1 MGFLT
6 SKYKESKHNMTN
18 INTKNTPLFLIL
30 LTLLIVTLS
39 GCGNSPETTNE
50 TNITSDET
58 TTSEEETIDYSK
70 HSNLIKIEGSKDL
83 YYYSDTKIVYIAF
96 DAHTYSFYIGDLA
109 GHGYGFMSPYY
120 SDNGKL
126 CKYIDGDI
134 VEVEWE

>member
-1 MGFLT
+1 MPN
-6 SKYKESKHNMTN
+6 KKP
-18 INTKNTPLFLIL
+18 PLFLLIL
-30 LTLLIVTLS
+30 LTLLTFTLS
-39 GCGNSPETTNE
+39 GCGKLSKTTNETTNE
-50 TNITSDET
+50 TDITSDET
-58 TTSEEETIDYSK
+58 TVSEEGTIDYYK

-96 DAHTYSFYIGDLA
+96 DTHTYSFYIADLA

-134 VEVEWE
+134 VEVE

>member
-1 MGFLT
+1 MP
-6 SKYKESKHNMTN
+6 
-18 INTKNTPLFLIL
+18 NTKNTPLFLTLIL

-39 GCGNSPETTNE
+39 GCGKLSKTTNETTNE
-50 TNITSDET
+50 TDITSDET
-58 TTSEEETIDYSK
+58 TTSEEGTIDYSK

-96 DAHTYSFYIGDLA
+96 DVHTYSSYIGDLA

-134 VEVEWE
+134 VEVE